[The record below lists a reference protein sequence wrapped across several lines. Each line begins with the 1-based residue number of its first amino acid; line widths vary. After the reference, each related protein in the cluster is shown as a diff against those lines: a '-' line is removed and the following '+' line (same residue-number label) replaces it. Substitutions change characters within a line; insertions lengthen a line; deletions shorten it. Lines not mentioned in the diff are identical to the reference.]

1 MNTSAMLI
9 ALIVAVLAGAA
20 YLACA
25 DNPPDDAPA
34 ELPAAQTE
42 GGMTLRAA
50 LAARRSVRAF
60 RGEPLTPAQIAQLCW
75 AAQGVTDAR
84 RGFRTAPSA
93 GATFPL
99 EVYVVTADGVGRYD
113 PAAHGMVA
121 HLDGDRRARLR
132 AAALN
137 QPFVEQAPATFVIAG
152 VAARTARRYGDRA
165 QRYVWIEAGHAAQN
179 LLLQAVA
186 MELGAVPVGAF
197 DDDAVAEVLDLPA
210 GHAPVY
216 LIPLGQ
222 PR

>member
-1 MNTSAMLI
+1 MNPSAILV
-9 ALIVAVLAGAA
+9 ALVVAVLAGAA

-25 DNPPDDAPA
+25 DNPPADDPA
-34 ELPAAQTE
+34 GLPAAQTE
-42 GGMTLRAA
+42 GGMTLRAS
-50 LAARRSVRAF
+50 LAARRSVRAVQ
-60 RGEPLTPAQIAQLCW
+60 GDALTPAQIAQLCW

-99 EVYVVTADGVGRYD
+99 EVYVVTAAGVGRYD
-113 PAAHGMVA
+113 PAAHGMIA

-137 QPFVEQAPATFVIAG
+137 QGFIEQAPATFVIAG
-152 VAARTARRYGDRA
+152 VVSRTARRYGDRA
-165 QRYVWIEAGHAAQN
+165 QRYVWMEVGHAAQN
-179 LLLQAVA
+179 LLLQAA
-186 MELGAVPVGAF
+186 ALDLGAVPVGAF
-197 DDDAVAEVLDLPA
+197 DDAAVADVLDLPA

-216 LIPLGQ
+216 LIPVGQ